1 MKKEDLRITKTKR
14 DLRLALIYLLK
25 DVPFEKVT
33 IGDICEKAM
42 VNRMTFYK
50 HFKDKYDLLDHAIDS
65 LLGQIIQKV
74 AQQIMPVDSFDD
86 FVEFCVLL
94 ARTIIEESSARK
106 DIFPEL
112 YRSDSGIVYD
122 VLTRTMHHYISLL
135 VQEVGKYK
143 KLKHSLQTTTEFLS
157 GGIIHLICYWLLH
170 IDEFDK
176 NDFIKGSE
184 IFTRELI
191 TSNLFFTD

>member
-25 DVPFEKVT
+25 DVSFEKIT

-94 ARTIIEESSARK
+94 AKTIIEESSVRK

-112 YRSDSGIVYD
+112 YRSDTGIVYD

-143 KLKHSLQTTTEFLS
+143 KLKHSLQTTIEFLS

>member
-1 MKKEDLRITKTKR
+1 M
-14 DLRLALIYLLK
+14 RLALIYLLK
-25 DVPFEKVT
+25 DVSFEKIT

-94 ARTIIEESSARK
+94 AKTIIEESSVRK

-112 YRSDSGIVYD
+112 YRSDTGIVYD

-143 KLKHSLQTTTEFLS
+143 KLKHSLQTTIEFLS

>member
-74 AQQIMPVDSFDD
+74 AQEIMPVDSFDD

-94 ARTIIEESSARK
+94 AKTIIEESSAKK

>member
-74 AQQIMPVDSFDD
+74 AQEIMPVDSFDD

-170 IDEFDK
+170 MDDFDK
-176 NDFIKGSE
+176 DLFVQE
-184 IFTRELI
+184 CATFTREMI
-191 TSNLFFTD
+191 TSNLFFKD

>member
-94 ARTIIEESSARK
+94 AKTIIEESSAKK

-112 YRSDSGIVYD
+112 YRSDTGIVYD

>member
-25 DVPFEKVT
+25 DVSFEKIT

-74 AQQIMPVDSFDD
+74 TQQIMPVDSFDD

-94 ARTIIEESSARK
+94 AKTIIEESS
-106 DIFPEL
+106 
-112 YRSDSGIVYD
+112 V
-122 VLTRTMHHYISLL
+122 
-135 VQEVGKYK
+135 
-143 KLKHSLQTTTEFLS
+143 
-157 GGIIHLICYWLLH
+157 
-170 IDEFDK
+170 
-176 NDFIKGSE
+176 
-184 IFTRELI
+184 
-191 TSNLFFTD
+191 

>member
-94 ARTIIEESSARK
+94 AKTIIEESSAKK

>member
-25 DVPFEKVT
+25 DVSFEKIT

-74 AQQIMPVDSFDD
+74 TQQIMPVDSFDD

-94 ARTIIEESSARK
+94 AKTIIEESSVRK

-112 YRSDSGIVYD
+112 YRSDTGIVYD

-143 KLKHSLQTTTEFLS
+143 KLKHSLQTTIEFLS

>member
-25 DVPFEKVT
+25 DVSFEKIT

-94 ARTIIEESSARK
+94 ARTIIEESSAKK
-106 DIFPEL
+106 DIFPDL

-135 VQEVGKYK
+135 VQEVGKYR

-184 IFTRELI
+184 TFTRELI
-191 TSNLFFTD
+191 TSNLFFAD